1 MSTVITK
8 TFSRASVQAKLTFLI
23 VIIVHFQNGINFNTY
38 TSSNLW
44 SALSLSLIEREKMHI
59 VQNKV

>member
-1 MSTVITK
+1 MSTVIIK

-23 VIIVHFQNGINFNTY
+23 VIIAHFQNGINFNTY